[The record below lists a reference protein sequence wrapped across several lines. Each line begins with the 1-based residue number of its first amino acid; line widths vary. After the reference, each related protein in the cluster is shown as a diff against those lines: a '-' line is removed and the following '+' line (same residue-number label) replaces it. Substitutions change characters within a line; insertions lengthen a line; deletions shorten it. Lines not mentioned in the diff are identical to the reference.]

1 MNKIEKLR
9 KILKG
14 MGSLLIAYSGG
25 ADSTLLLVV
34 ARDVLQDRVLAV
46 TADSP
51 AYPPEEMAFAK
62 KTAKALG
69 ARHLIIKTR
78 ELKDKNF
85 VNNPPQ
91 RCYFCKKG
99 LFRRLQEIALKSK
112 LNFVADASN
121 ISDRQDHRPGNQA
134 KREFKVRSP
143 FQEAGFTKQD
153 IRKLSKKLGLG
164 TWNKPALACLASR
177 IPYGTRIT
185 PALLKRI
192 NSAERGLKELG
203 FKQVRLR
210 HYNGLCRIEVS
221 KNDIPALIGKRAAVV
236 RNLKKLGYNY
246 ITLDL
251 EGYRSGSLNRAIK

>member
-1 MNKIEKLR
+1 MV
-9 KILKG
+9 
-14 MGSLLIAYSGG
+14 AYSGG
-25 ADSTLLLVV
+25 TDSTLLLVV
-34 ARDVLQDRVLAV
+34 ARNVLQERVLAV

-51 AYPPEEMAFAK
+51 TYPPEELAFAK
-62 KTAKALG
+62 KTAQAFGVK
-69 ARHLIIKTR
+69 HIIIKTR
-78 ELKDKNF
+78 ELKDKSF

-99 LFRRLQEIALKSK
+99 LFRRLREIALKSK

-121 ISDRQDHRPGNQA
+121 ISDQKDYRPGNQA

-143 FQEAGFTKQD
+143 FQEAGLTKED

-192 NSAERGLKELG
+192 NDAERGLKKLG

-210 HYNGLCRIEVS
+210 HYNGLCRIEVF
-221 KNDIPALIGKRAAVV
+221 KDEIPALIRKRDAVV
-236 RNLKKLGYNY
+236 RNLKKLGYDY
-246 ITLDL
+246 VTLDL
-251 EGYRSGSLNRAIK
+251 EGYCSGSLNRVIR